1 MGGLTRVDVREFHF
15 ATACRPAIPAFAH
28 SPKGAIMITTLLH
41 SSPARGALRPAAI
54 ASAVAIA
61 LALSACGKQDD
72 GKTAGQ
78 QLDTAIAKTEEA
90 AAQAKAKA
98 ESEMAS
104 AGAAMKNATQ
114 SAESS
119 GKDMAAKAGEKIDD
133 LTITTTVTAGLAK
146 DPDLSALKI
155 NVDTRNGA
163 VTLNGSAPTEA
174 ARDKATTLAK
184 AVKGVNSVDNKL
196 LVKAAS

>member
-1 MGGLTRVDVREFHF
+1 M
-15 ATACRPAIPAFAH
+15 IP
-28 SPKGAIMITTLLH
+28 SL
-41 SSPARGALRPAAI
+41 SSPSHAGHALRPLAI
-54 ASAVAIA
+54 LGAVS
-61 LALSACGKQDD
+61 LALVLTACNKQDD

-78 QLDTAIAKTEEA
+78 QLDSAIAKTEEA

-98 ESEMAS
+98 ASEMAS
-104 AGAAMKNATQ
+104 AGTAMKNATQ
-114 SAESS
+114 GAEAS

-174 ARDKATTLAK
+174 AREKATTLAK
-184 AVKGVNSVDNKL
+184 AIKGVNSVDNKL
-196 LVKAAS
+196 VIKAAS

>member
-1 MGGLTRVDVREFHF
+1 M
-15 ATACRPAIPAFAH
+15 IPSLSNPSRAGH
-28 SPKGAIMITTLLH
+28 T
-41 SSPARGALRPAAI
+41 LRPAAVL
-54 ASAVAIA
+54 AALSMA
-61 LALSACGKQDD
+61 LALAACNKQDD

-78 QLDTAIAKTEEA
+78 QLDSAIAKTEDA
-90 AAQAKAKA
+90 AARAKAKA

-104 AGAAMKNATQ
+104 AGAAVKNATQ
-114 SAESS
+114 GAESS

-133 LTITTTVTAGLAK
+133 LTITTTVTAGFAK
-146 DPDLSALKI
+146 DPDLSVLKI

-174 ARDKATTLAK
+174 AREKAATLAK

-196 LVKAAS
+196 VIKASS

>member
-1 MGGLTRVDVREFHF
+1 MIPTLSNPLRAGHAFRPLAVLSALSLALVL
-15 ATACRPAIPAFAH
+15 TACN
-28 SPKGAIMITTLLH
+28 
-41 SSPARGALRPAAI
+41 
-54 ASAVAIA
+54 
-61 LALSACGKQDD
+61 KQDD

-78 QLDTAIAKTEEA
+78 QLDSAIAKTEEA

-98 ESEMAS
+98 ASEMAS

-114 SAESS
+114 GAEAS

-163 VTLNGSAPTEA
+163 VTLNGSAPTES
-174 ARDKATTLAK
+174 AREKATSLAK

-196 LVKAAS
+196 VIKAAS

>member
-1 MGGLTRVDVREFHF
+1 M
-15 ATACRPAIPAFAH
+15 IP
-28 SPKGAIMITTLLH
+28 TLSNSLQ
-41 SSPARGALRPAAI
+41 AGRALRPLAI
-54 ASAVAIA
+54 LGAVSLA
-61 LALSACGKQDD
+61 LLLSACNKRDD

-78 QLDTAIAKTEEA
+78 QLDSAIAKTEEA

-98 ESEMAS
+98 ETEMAS
-104 AGAAMKNATQ
+104 AGTAMKNATQ
-114 SAESS
+114 SAEAS

-133 LTITTTVTAGLAK
+133 LTITTTVTAGFAK

-163 VTLNGSAPTEA
+163 VSLNGSAPTEA
-174 ARDKATTLAK
+174 AREKASTLAK

-196 LVKAAS
+196 VIKAAS

>member
-1 MGGLTRVDVREFHF
+1 
-15 ATACRPAIPAFAH
+15 
-28 SPKGAIMITTLLH
+28 MITTTLYSLPGR
-41 SSPARGALRPAAI
+41 STLRPLAI
-54 ASAVAIA
+54 ASAVALA

-78 QLDTAIAKTEEA
+78 QLDSAIAKTEEA

-98 ESEMAS
+98 QSEMAS

-114 SAESS
+114 GAESS

-133 LTITTTVTAGLAK
+133 LTITTTVTAGIAK

-155 NVDTRNGA
+155 NVDTRDGA
-163 VTLNGSAPTEA
+163 VTLNGSAPTETAREKA
-174 ARDKATTLAK
+174 ATLAK

-196 LVKAAS
+196 AVKAAT

>member
-1 MGGLTRVDVREFHF
+1 MTPTPLHFLT
-15 ATACRPAIPAFAH
+15 A
-28 SPKGAIMITTLLH
+28 GY
-41 SSPARGALRPAAI
+41 ALRPLAVAA
-54 ASAVAIA
+54 AVAIA
-61 LALSACGKQDD
+61 LGLSACGKQDD

-78 QLDTAIAKTEEA
+78 QLDSAITKTEDA
-90 AAQAKAKA
+90 AARAKAKA

-104 AGAAMKNATQ
+104 AGAAMKSATQ
-114 SAESS
+114 STESS
-119 GKDMAAKAGEKIDD
+119 GKDIAVKAGEKIDD
-133 LTITTTVTAGLAK
+133 LTITTSVTAGLAK

-174 ARDKATTLAK
+174 AREKAATLAK

-196 LVKAAS
+196 VVKAAG

>member
-1 MGGLTRVDVREFHF
+1 M
-15 ATACRPAIPAFAH
+15 IPSH
-28 SPKGAIMITTLLH
+28 SNPLKAGQ
-41 SSPARGALRPAAI
+41 ALRPLAI
-54 ASAVAIA
+54 LSAVSLA
-61 LALSACGKQDD
+61 LALSACNKQDD

-78 QLDTAIAKTEEA
+78 QLDSAIAKTEEA

-98 ESEMAS
+98 AAEMAS
-104 AGAAMKNATQ
+104 AGTAMKNATQ
-114 SAESS
+114 SAEAS

-133 LTITTTVTAGLAK
+133 LTITTTVTAGFAK

-174 ARDKATTLAK
+174 AREKATTLAK
-184 AVKGVNSVDNKL
+184 DVKGVSSVDNKL
-196 LVKAAS
+196 VVKAAS

>member
-1 MGGLTRVDVREFHF
+1 M
-15 ATACRPAIPAFAH
+15 IPTPLRT
-28 SPKGAIMITTLLH
+28 ST
-41 SSPARGALRPAAI
+41 ARGALRPLAI

-78 QLDTAIAKTEEA
+78 QLDSAIAKTEEA
-90 AAQAKAKA
+90 AARAKA

-104 AGAAMKNATQ
+104 AGAAMKDATQ

-119 GKDMAAKAGEKIDD
+119 GKGMATKAGEKIDD

-146 DPDLSALKI
+146 DPDLSVLKI
-155 NVDTRNGA
+155 NVDTRDGA

-174 ARDKATTLAK
+174 AREKAASLAK

-196 LVKAAS
+196 VVKASS

>member
-1 MGGLTRVDVREFHF
+1 MTSTPIHF
-15 ATACRPAIPAFAH
+15 LPAGRAFRP
-28 SPKGAIMITTLLH
+28 L
-41 SSPARGALRPAAI
+41 ALAA
-54 ASAVAIA
+54 AIA
-61 LALSACGKQDD
+61 LALGLSACGKQDE

-78 QLDTAIAKTEEA
+78 QLDSAIAKTEEA

-104 AGAAMKNATQ
+104 AGTAMKNATQ
-114 SAESS
+114 SAEAS

-146 DPDLSALKI
+146 DADLSALKI

-184 AVKGVNSVDNKL
+184 GVKGVNSVDNKL
-196 LVKAAS
+196 VVKAAS

>member
-1 MGGLTRVDVREFHF
+1 
-15 ATACRPAIPAFAH
+15 
-28 SPKGAIMITTLLH
+28 MITTTLH
-41 SSPARGALRPAAI
+41 SLPGRSALRPLAI
-54 ASAVAIA
+54 AGAVALA

-78 QLDTAIAKTEEA
+78 QLDSAIAKTEEA

-98 ESEMAS
+98 QSEMAS

-133 LTITTTVTAGLAK
+133 LTITTTVTAGIAK

-155 NVDTRNGA
+155 NVDTRDGA
-163 VTLNGSAPTEA
+163 VTLNGSAPTETAREKA
-174 ARDKATTLAK
+174 ATLAK
-184 AVKGVNSVDNKL
+184 GSQRRQFGGQQAGRESSHL
-196 LVKAAS
+196 AT

>member
-1 MGGLTRVDVREFHF
+1 
-15 ATACRPAIPAFAH
+15 
-28 SPKGAIMITTLLH
+28 MISTPLH
-41 SSPARGALRPAAI
+41 SSPAGNALRPL
-54 ASAVAIA
+54 AVAAAVA
-61 LALSACGKQDD
+61 LALGLSACGKQDD

-78 QLDTAIAKTEEA
+78 QLDSAIAKTEDA
-90 AAQAKAKA
+90 AARAKAKA

-104 AGAAMKNATQ
+104 AGAAMKSATQ
-114 SAESS
+114 SAEAS
-119 GKDMAAKAGEKIDD
+119 GKDMATKAGEKIDD
-133 LTITTTVTAGLAK
+133 LAITTAVTTGLAK

-174 ARDKATTLAK
+174 ARDKAATLAK

-196 LVKAAS
+196 VVKAAG

>member
-1 MGGLTRVDVREFHF
+1 MISTPLQFL
-15 ATACRPAIPAFAH
+15 PA
-28 SPKGAIMITTLLH
+28 GN
-41 SSPARGALRPAAI
+41 ALRPL
-54 ASAVAIA
+54 AVAAAVA
-61 LALSACGKQDD
+61 LALGLSACGKQDD

-78 QLDTAIAKTEEA
+78 QLDSAIAKTEDA
-90 AAQAKAKA
+90 AARAKAKA
-98 ESEMAS
+98 EAEMAS
-104 AGAAMKNATQ
+104 AGAAMKNTTQ
-114 SAESS
+114 SAEAS

-133 LTITTTVTAGLAK
+133 LTITTAVTTGLAK

-174 ARDKATTLAK
+174 ARDKAATLAK

-196 LVKAAS
+196 VVKAAG

>member
-1 MGGLTRVDVREFHF
+1 M
-15 ATACRPAIPAFAH
+15 IPTPLR
-28 SPKGAIMITTLLH
+28 SL
-41 SSPARGALRPAAI
+41 PARSALRPLAV
-54 ASAVAIA
+54 ASAVAVA
-61 LALSACGKQDD
+61 LVLPACGKQDD

-78 QLDTAIAKTEEA
+78 QLDSAIAKTEEA
-90 AAQAKAKA
+90 AAKAKAKA

-104 AGAAMKNATQ
+104 AGAAMKSATQ

-119 GKDMAAKAGEKIDD
+119 GKDMASKAGEKIDD

-163 VTLNGSAPTEA
+163 VTLIGSAPTEA
-174 ARDKATTLAK
+174 ARDKAATVAK

-196 LVKAAS
+196 VVKAAS

>member
-1 MGGLTRVDVREFHF
+1 
-15 ATACRPAIPAFAH
+15 
-28 SPKGAIMITTLLH
+28 MITTLLH
-41 SSPARGALRPAAI
+41 SSPARGALRPVAI

-78 QLDTAIAKTEEA
+78 QLDSAIAKTGEA

-104 AGAAMKNATQ
+104 AGAAMKSATQ
-114 SAESS
+114 STESS
-119 GKDMAAKAGEKIDD
+119 GKDIAVKAGEKIDD
-133 LTITTTVTAGLAK
+133 LTITTSVTAGLAK

-174 ARDKATTLAK
+174 AREKAATLAK

-196 LVKAAS
+196 VVKAAG